1 MNPHFFYNALNTIQ
15 SYILSNDKKEA
26 IIYLNK
32 FSSLTRTIL
41 ELTEKNYLSINE
53 EIKTITLY
61 LDLEKARFFNDFN
74 YTISIDKEI
83 DTESIKIP
91 TMLLQPF
98 IENAIKHGLLHL
110 KGEKTINIVFKK
122 TNHSLEISIDDNG
135 IGRKRSEELNL
146 NNRKDHISFAT
157 NAIEKRLE
165 ILNLNKTNKITVAYI
180 DKYKF
185 DEAIGTTVIINI
197 PTTWK

>member
-1 MNPHFFYNALNTIQ
+1 MSIEMIEEEGLALRGSFVINP
-15 SYILSNDKKEA
+15 EG
-26 IIYLNK
+26 
-32 FSSLTRTIL
+32 
-41 ELTEKNYLSINE
+41 
-53 EIKTITLY
+53 EIKAY
-61 LDLEKARFFNDFN
+61 
-74 YTISIDKEI
+74 EI
-83 DTESIKIP
+83 
-91 TMLLQPF
+91 
-98 IENAIKHGLLHL
+98 H
-110 KGEKTINIVFKK
+110 
-122 TNHSLEISIDDNG
+122 DNG

-146 NNRKDHISFAT
+146 NKRKDHISFAT